1 MKPTDSFFVP
11 FDKAA
16 IADIP
21 LPTKFT
27 FPFYYEPHPLSLLAA
42 SQLQQHIETQLD
54 SDHNFGL
61 EDDKEG
67 LAIGKMFGVL
77 VVRNTAGELGYL
89 SAFSGKLG
97 EDNHYPG
104 FVPPVFDILAEDGF
118 FNPSMA
124 LLNQLNARLLALEE
138 NPDYIALE
146 QIFEAEKEL
155 VETRLAFKRQQ
166 LKQDKDKRK
175 VLRKAGKKE
184 LSPADFEALE
194 YDLKSESLGQQF
206 YYKRTV
212 SFWKER
218 LAETEAAVNVY
229 LDEIKALRTQRKKD
243 SAILQKRLFDQYT
256 FLNQAK
262 ESKSLYE
269 IFLPTIND
277 IPPAGAGECA
287 APKLLQYAFL
297 HDMQPIALAEF
308 WWGESPKSEV
318 RKHGYFYPSCKG
330 KCQPILGHM
339 LQGMAVDDN
348 PMLQNPAEGKT
359 ISIVYEDDVIVL
371 VNKPSE
377 FFSVPGKTIDDSV
390 LLRMKQRY
398 PTATGP
404 LVVHRLDMSTSG
416 LMIIAKTKEV
426 HKKLQYQFIKRTIKK
441 RYVAIL
447 DGWVEGEEGFIDLP
461 LRVDLDD
468 RPRQLVC
475 YEHGKNARTRWEVL
489 ERIVVDG
496 RKQTRV
502 YFYPITGRTHQLR
515 VHAAHPKGLNLP
527 IIGDDLYG
535 KKEERL
541 LLHAEWIELVH
552 PITKIAMT
560 FEIAAEF

>member
-89 SAFSGKLG
+89 SGFSGKLG

-124 LLNQLNARLLALEE
+124 ALNQLNARLLALEE
-138 NPDYIALE
+138 NPDYLALE

-194 YDLKSESLGQQF
+194 YDLKTESLGQQF

-218 LAETEAAVNVY
+218 LAETEAAVDVY

-243 SAILQKRLFDQYT
+243 SAALQKRLFDQYT

-330 KCQPILGHM
+330 KCHPILGHM
-339 LQGMAVDDN
+339 LQGMDVDDN

-359 ISIVYEDDVIVL
+359 ISIVYEDDAIVL
-371 VNKPSE
+371 VNKPAE

-447 DGWVEGEEGFIDLP
+447 DGWVKGEEGFIDLP

-489 ERIVVDG
+489 ERIEVDG

-515 VHAAHPKGLNLP
+515 VHAAHPEGLNFP

-560 FEIAAEF
+560 FEIEPEF